1 MSKKILLADDSI
13 TIQKVISITFASE
26 DYDLI
31 IVGDGDT
38 AVAKIKET
46 KPDIVIADIAMPGKN
61 GYEVCEL
68 IKKEPGL
75 RHIPVLLLS
84 GTFEPLNE
92 KEAQRV
98 KADDHV
104 VKPFES
110 QELIEKVKN
119 LLAKPPAMA
128 PVEVEA
134 GKTVIIQAKAPMPI
148 DIWEVGDFMGV
159 EETEAPAKGA
169 AASAEKEIWEVD
181 FFEEPAK
188 VISVKPEEKPK
199 IEDEFIELDLKEEE
213 LQPVEEVK
221 PVPPSALK
229 PKEAIG
235 FEAAPEIKPQPPVK
249 PSVPP
254 MIPTPPAAPK
264 AVSTVPERIE
274 AKIKEA
280 VKEEAVELSGVPK
293 EQLEEVVKKISRE
306 VIEDIVWEII
316 PDLAEEIIREELRKV
331 REAIGKLK

>member
-38 AVAKIKET
+38 AVAKIKEV
-46 KPDIVIADIAMPGKN
+46 KPDLVIADVAMPGKN

-98 KADDHV
+98 KADDHI

-119 LLAKPPAMA
+119 LLAMPPAAA
-128 PVEVEA
+128 PVEAEA
-134 GKTVIIQAKAPMPI
+134 EKTITMEAKAPLPT
-148 DIWEVGDFMGV
+148 DIWEVGDFMGT
-159 EETEAPAKGA
+159 EEAEAPAKGA
-169 AASAEKEIWEVD
+169 AAPEIWGVD
-181 FFEEPAK
+181 FFDEP
-188 VISVKPEEKPK
+188 VKEVPQKPK
-199 IEDEFIELDLKEEE
+199 VEEEFIELELNEEE
-213 LQPVEEVK
+213 LQPAEAAKPAPPPPPKLVETFK
-221 PVPPSALK
+221 
-229 PKEAIG
+229 
-235 FEAAPEIKPQPPVK
+235 AAPEIKLRAPQPP
-249 PSVPP
+249 PVPKAP
-254 MIPTPPAAPK
+254 PIPTPPPVQEV
-264 AVSTVPERIE
+264 VSRIPEKVE
-274 AKIKEA
+274 AKIKETA
-280 VKEEAVELSGVPK
+280 KEEMSELGAVPK
-293 EQLEEVVKKISRE
+293 DKLEEVIRKVSRE
-306 VIEDIVWEII
+306 VIEEIAWEVI
-316 PDLAEEIIREELRKV
+316 PDMAEEMIKEEIRKIK
-331 REAIGKLK
+331 EAIARTK

>member
-38 AVAKIKET
+38 AIAKIKET

-61 GYEVCEL
+61 GYEVCDFV
-68 IKKEPGL
+68 KKDPGF

-92 KEAQRV
+92 KEARRV
-98 KADDHV
+98 KSDDHV

-119 LLAKPPAMA
+119 LLAKPPAPA
-128 PVEVEA
+128 HIETEA
-134 GKTVIIQAKAPMPI
+134 EKTVTIETKAPMPS

-159 EETEAPAKGA
+159 EEAGAPAKA
-169 AASAEKEIWEVD
+169 ATAPPTAEKEIWGVD

-188 VISVKPEEKPK
+188 GEPPKPK
-199 IEDEFIELDLKEEE
+199 VEEEFIELELKEDEF
-213 LQPVEEVK
+213 QPAEATK
-221 PVPPSALK
+221 PAPHK
-229 PKEAIG
+229 PAEPFK
-235 FEAAPEIKPQPPVK
+235 AAPEIKPPAPQPP
-249 PSVPP
+249 P
-254 MIPTPPAAPK
+254 IPAPLAAPK
-264 AVSTVPERIE
+264 PVTPIVEKVE

-280 VKEEAVELSGVPK
+280 VVSGMPELGAIPMEK
-293 EQLEEVVKKISRE
+293 LEEVVRKVSRD
-306 VIEDIVWEII
+306 VIEEIAWEII
-316 PDLAEEIIREELRKV
+316 PDMAEELIKEEIRKV
-331 REAIGKLK
+331 KEAIAKVK

>member
-38 AVAKIKET
+38 AIAKIKEV
-46 KPDIVIADIAMPGKN
+46 KPDLVIADVAMPGKD

-92 KEAQRV
+92 KEAKRV
-98 KADDHV
+98 KADNHI

-119 LLAKPPAMA
+119 LLAMPPAA
-128 PVEVEA
+128 ATVEA
-134 GKTVIIQAKAPMPI
+134 EAEKIVTMEAKAPLPT

-159 EETEAPAKGA
+159 EEAEAPAKGA
-169 AASAEKEIWEVD
+169 AAPAEKEIWGGD

-188 VISVKPEEKPK
+188 EVSRKPK
-199 IEDEFIELDLKEEE
+199 VEEEFIELELNEEE
-213 LQPVEEVK
+213 LQPAEASKPASPPPPK
-221 PVPPSALK
+221 PVETFK
-229 PKEAIG
+229 
-235 FEAAPEIKPQPPVK
+235 AAPEIKLRTPQPPPV
-249 PSVPP
+249 
-254 MIPTPPAAPK
+254 PK
-264 AVSTVPERIE
+264 APPSPIPSPVQEVVSRIPEKVE
-274 AKIKEA
+274 EKIKR
-280 VKEEAVELSGVPK
+280 VSVEEMPELGAIPK
-293 EQLEEVVKKISRE
+293 ERLEEVIRKVSRE
-306 VIEDIVWEII
+306 VIEEIAWEVI
-316 PDLAEEIIREELRKV
+316 PDMAEEMIKEEIRKV
-331 REAIGKLK
+331 KEAISKAK

>member
-38 AVAKIKET
+38 AVAKIKEV
-46 KPDIVIADIAMPGKN
+46 KPDLVIADVAMPGKN

-92 KEAQRV
+92 KEAKRV
-98 KADDHV
+98 KADNHI

-119 LLAKPPAMA
+119 LLAMPPAA
-128 PVEVEA
+128 ATVEA
-134 GKTVIIQAKAPMPI
+134 EAEKIVTMEAKAPLPA

-159 EETEAPAKGA
+159 EEAEAPAKGA
-169 AASAEKEIWEVD
+169 AAPAEKEIWGGD

-188 VISVKPEEKPK
+188 EAPQKPK
-199 IEDEFIELDLKEEE
+199 VEEEFIELELNEEE
-213 LQPVEEVK
+213 LQPAEAAKPAPPPPPK
-221 PVPPSALK
+221 PVETLFK
-229 PKEAIG
+229 
-235 FEAAPEIKPQPPVK
+235 AAPEIKLRAPQPL
-249 PSVPP
+249 SVPKAP
-254 MIPTPPAAPK
+254 PIPTPPTVQEV
-264 AVSTVPERIE
+264 VSRIPEKVE

-280 VKEEAVELSGVPK
+280 VVEEMPELGVIPK
-293 EQLEEVVKKISRE
+293 ERLEEVIRKVSRE
-306 VIEDIVWEII
+306 VIEEIAWEVI
-316 PDLAEEIIREELRKV
+316 PDMAEEMIKEEIRKIK
-331 REAIGKLK
+331 EAI